1 MLDFI
6 DFERIERET
15 PISTYARARAIVVN
29 RRSLSML
36 SIFNKIKGF
45 SIMSIP
51 DNPLDNRPDSD
62 RSFGSWRFDR
72 RLRTLSYTA
81 ADDPTIQYEI
91 DLECCQTS
99 AAMLDW
105 IMQITNKAWA
115 TDSVIADLVRALNRI
130 IEPQAKLC
138 SFAGARPDL
147 GKHLTP
153 AQLRA
158 QIDSYDA
165 REAALDAMDR
175 EWTSETVAGFTIM
188 RMTGKGSNND
198 TEDAR

>member
-1 MLDFI
+1 MD
-6 DFERIERET
+6 
-15 PISTYARARAIVVN
+15 SNYN
-29 RRSLSML
+29 R
-36 SIFNKIKGF
+36 FDDPPDTDHGF
-45 SIMSIP
+45 
-51 DNPLDNRPDSD
+51 
-62 RSFGSWRFDR
+62 GAWRFDR

-105 IMQITNKAWA
+105 IMQVANKAWA

-130 IEPQAKLC
+130 LEPQATLC

-147 GKHLTP
+147 GKRLTP

-165 REAALDAMDR
+165 REAADGAMDR
-175 EWTSETVAGFTIM
+175 EWTSETVAGFTFW